1 MKKPPKFW
9 EVFLFWHHD
18 DQYIQHMYNV
28 YLISCGDVDNKK
40 YKIGYTKNAV
50 EKRVKQLK
58 TGNFEEINIEQVF
71 TSKWGSKIESI
82 LHRNYSDYKL
92 TGEWFSLTENH
103 ANNFLKECQNLDN
116 FLEDWF
122 KNSTFK
128 NPKTI
133 LR

>member
-1 MKKPPKFW
+1 
-9 EVFLFWHHD
+9 
-18 DQYIQHMYNV
+18 MYNV

-58 TGNFEEINIEQVF
+58 TGNFEEINIEKVF
-71 TSKWGSKIESI
+71 TSKWGSKIESV
-82 LHRNYSDYKL
+82 LHRNYSLHKI
-92 TGEWFSLTENH
+92 TGEWFNLTETH
-103 ANNFLKECQNLDN
+103 KNNFLNECKNLDN
-116 FLEDWF
+116 FFEEWF
-122 KNSTFK
+122 KNSTFE

>member
-1 MKKPPKFW
+1 
-9 EVFLFWHHD
+9 
-18 DQYIQHMYNV
+18 MYNV